1 MDVYLLRGK
10 IGCLHEVMLQ
20 RDKQDY
26 RQTGNHCKESC
37 QKPASFQPFG
47 TVTFSTGQQDGEYI
61 KHNDTTGVNHNLDR
75 AQKGV
80 AQQEVDTRCAEKH
93 EEQVSSRA
101 DNALVVTVMMDI
113 AIINAAKK

>member
-61 KHNDTTGVNHNLDR
+61 KDDDTTGINHNLDR
-75 AQKGV
+75 PQKCV
-80 AQQEVDTRCAEKH
+80 TQQEIDASRAEEH
-93 EEQVSSRA
+93 EEQ
-101 DNALVVTVMMDI
+101 I
-113 AIINAAKK
+113 GG